1 MMTCQPVPPR
11 CLSVLSSSRHRRIGA
26 GISLLLAIAPV
37 SIAYAA
43 DIEAKP
49 VKKAVPAPS
58 RWNGFYIGGHFG
70 YGGGSLGKNVNA
82 IPNQAVIGP
91 PTVTGLVGG
100 LQAGYNIQLPNNWV
114 VGVEADATFPSPSDV
129 PRTKPTFF
137 NTTLNAMGTLRG
149 RLGYAFGP
157 FLPYVTGGLSYGRS
171 QLDILTPGGDLIS
184 DNHLWHVGW
193 TAGAGIEMAL
203 NGPWSAR
210 LEYNYTDLGAR
221 TYRVGGVAFPSVRP
235 QVQTVKFGLNYQFG
249 DGSAPPTEAS
259 PDWNVHGQTTFIAQA
274 YPRIRSAYAGQNS
287 LPAVGQ
293 ARETWTASAFLGL
306 RLWNG
311 GEFYFNPE
319 LAQGFGLNSTLG
331 IAGFPNGEAQKGGA
345 VYSKIRPQRYYL
357 RQTFGLGGEQEE
369 VEDGPLQL
377 AGKRDIDRITVIVG
391 RFAVGDFF
399 DGNSYAKD
407 PRADFMNWAMWSSGA
422 YDFPADLPGM
432 TRGAVVELNRK
443 DWAVRAGFFQVPQG
457 PNSDDLIFKGGAG
470 GVVEFEGRYSL
481 YDKPGK
487 LRLGTF
493 LTRGRTAD
501 YNQVVNIAALNP
513 AFDINDV
520 TANTRRN
527 RDKYGVYANL
537 EQAITD
543 DIGFFARASWNDG
556 RSEIL
561 SFTDIDR
568 SVSAGF
574 SIKGTSWGRPNDTIG
589 IGGAIN
595 GLSKAHQ
602 NFLAAGGY
610 GLLIGDGRLNY
621 GTEKILETF
630 YSVKVNKW
638 ATVTFDYQF
647 ISNPAYN
654 TARGPASVFSVRAHA
669 EF

>member
-1 MMTCQPVPPR
+1 MHRKLITASFVPADR
-11 CLSVLSSSRHRRIGA
+11 AWRRLGL
-26 GISLLLAIAPV
+26 GISLLLAIAPL
-37 SIAYAA
+37 SKAQAA
-43 DIEAKP
+43 DIDASRPKP
-49 VKKAVPAPS
+49 PPAPT

-82 IPNQAVIGP
+82 VPNQAVIGP

-100 LQAGYNIQLPNNWV
+100 VQAGYNVQLPNNWV
-114 VGVEADATFPSPSDV
+114 IGAEADLTFPSPADQTRV
-129 PRTKPTFF
+129 KPTSYH
-137 NTTLNAMGTLRG
+137 TTLDVMGTLRG

-157 FLPYVTGGLSYGRS
+157 FLPYVTGGLAYGRS
-171 QLDILTPGGDLIS
+171 KLDIVTVPDGNVIS
-184 DNHLWHVGW
+184 DNHLWHLGW
-193 TAGAGIEMAL
+193 TAGAGVEMAL

-210 LEYNYTDLGAR
+210 LEYSYTDLGNQ
-221 TYRVGGVAFPSVRP
+221 TYRVGGVAFPTVRP
-235 QVQTVKFGLNYQFG
+235 QVHAVKFGLNYQFG
-249 DGSAPPTEAS
+249 DTSTPPVEAS
-259 PDWNVHGQTTFIAQA
+259 PDWNVHGQTTFIMQA

-287 LPAVGQ
+287 LPAVGLG
-293 ARETWTASAFLGL
+293 RETWTASAFLGV

-345 VYSKIRPQRYYL
+345 VYAKIRPQRYYL

-377 AGKRDIDRITVIVG
+377 PGKRDIDRITVIVG

-407 PRADFMNWAMWSSGA
+407 PRADFMNWSMWSSAA
-422 YDFPADLPGM
+422 YDFPADLPGL

-443 DWAVRAGFFQVPQG
+443 DWAVRAGFFQVPQQ
-457 PNSDDLIFKGGAG
+457 PNSDDLVFKGGAG
-470 GVVEFEGRYSL
+470 GAVEFEGRYTL
-481 YDKPGK
+481 FDRPGK
-487 LRLGTF
+487 LRLGAF

-501 YNQVVNIAALNP
+501 YNQVVGIAALNP

-537 EQAITD
+537 EQEVTD
-543 DIGFFARASWNDG
+543 NIGFFARGSWNDG

-574 SIKGTSWGRPNDTIG
+574 SIKGTAWGRPDDRIG

-630 YSVKVNKW
+630 YSVKVNNW

-654 TARGPASVFSVRAHA
+654 TARGPASVFSMRAHA

>member
-1 MMTCQPVPPR
+1 MRTA
-11 CLSVLSSSRHRRIGA
+11 RHRRLAVSAPLLMLFGSVPA
-26 GISLLLAIAPV
+26 GTVL
-37 SIAYAA
+37 AA
-43 DIEAKP
+43 DVTAHPLQK
-49 VKKAVPAPS
+49 PAPAAS
-58 RWNGFYIGGHFG
+58 YRWDGFYIGGHFG
-70 YGGGSLGKNVNA
+70 YGGGTLGQNVNA
-82 IPNQAVIGP
+82 VPNQTVIGP
-91 PTVTGLVGG
+91 PTVTGLIGG
-100 LQAGYNIQLPNNWV
+100 VQAGYNMQLGGNWV
-114 VGVEADATFPSPSDV
+114 IGAETDMSFPSPSHAERIK
-129 PRTKPTFF
+129 PRAY
-137 NTTLNAMGTLRG
+137 NTTLDVMGTLRG

-157 FLPYVTGGLSYGRS
+157 FLPYITGGLAYGRS
-171 QLDILTPGGDLIS
+171 KLDIVTVPGGDLIS

-193 TAGAGIEMAL
+193 TAGAGLEVAL

-210 LEYNYTDLGAR
+210 LDYSYTDLGSR
-221 TYRVGGVAFPSVRP
+221 TYRIGGVAFPALRP
-235 QVQTVKFGLNYQFG
+235 QIHAVKFGLSYQFG
-249 DGSAPPTEAS
+249 ETPTSKNEVS
-259 PDWNVHGQTTFIAQA
+259 PDWNIHGQTTFIAQA
-274 YPRIRSAYAGQNS
+274 YPRIRSPYAGQNS
-287 LPAVGQ
+287 LPGTGMG
-293 ARETWTASAFLGL
+293 RETWTASAFLGV
-306 RLWNG
+306 RLWQG

-331 IAGFPNGEAQKGGA
+331 LAGFPNGEAQKGGA
-345 VYSKIRPQRYYL
+345 TYAKIRPQRYYV

-377 AGKRDIDRITVIVG
+377 PGKRDIDRITVIVG

-407 PRADFMNWAMWSSGA
+407 PRADFMNWSMWSSAA
-422 YDFPADLPGM
+422 YDFPADLPGI

-443 DWAVRAGFFQVPQG
+443 DWAVRAGFFQVPEK
-457 PNSDDLIFKGGAG
+457 PNSDDLVFKGGSG
-470 GVVEFEGRYSL
+470 GAIEFEGRYNFF
-481 YDKPGK
+481 DQPGK
-487 LRLGTF
+487 LRLGAF

-520 TANTRRN
+520 TAVTRRN

-537 EQAITD
+537 EQAVTD

-574 SIKGTSWGRPNDTIG
+574 SIKGTSWGRPDDRIG
-589 IGGAIN
+589 IGAAIN

-638 ATVTFDYQF
+638 ASVTFDYQF

-654 TARGPASVFSVRAHA
+654 RDRGPASVFSLRAHA